1 MYWFLSRG
9 WLCER
14 LRLKR
19 RQSFRIL
26 SSGRNGLIS
35 TADVVRLLNRTRRG
49 IEQPF
54 TFVPCDIV
62 TAQELAD
69 SPELAHSGLTAKRI
83 LAWTKRKRNVCP
95 HFRIN
100 SHTRRFPRGLFLG
113 WLDGGRR

>member
-1 MYWFLSRG
+1 M
-9 WLCER
+9 
-14 LRLKR
+14 
-19 RQSFRIL
+19 
-26 SSGRNGLIS
+26 
-35 TADVVRLLNRTRRG
+35 RLLNRTRRG

-54 TFVPCDIV
+54 TFVPCDIL

-69 SPELAHSGLTAKRI
+69 TPELAHSGLTAKRI

-100 SHTRRFPRGLFLG
+100 SHTRRFPRGLFLA